1 MTANRTATC
10 TSSVVLTRNTTRGV
24 PAPGSL
30 ARSQRYFSIR
40 SGSLTTTFIGQR
52 VDEPRRVGPAQ
63 LRGAHPGTP
72 LSPALVIPA
81 RAADSSLSDVS
92 PEMPTAPTSAPSSSL
107 TRTPPGTGT
116 KAPTDRLTA
125 AMK

>member
-1 MTANRTATC
+1 MTANRRASC
-10 TSSVVLTRNTTRGV
+10 TSSVVLTRNTSRGV

-30 ARSQRYFSIR
+30 AGSQRYFSIR
-40 SGSLTTTFIGQR
+40 SGLLTTTFIGQR
-52 VDEPRRVGPAQ
+52 VGEPCRGGPAQ
-63 LRGAHPGTP
+63 LRGPYPGSP
-72 LSPALVIPA
+72 VSPALVIPA

-92 PEMPTAPTSAPSSSL
+92 PEMLTAPTSAPALFL

-116 KAPTDRLTA
+116 KAPTDRLTV

>member
-10 TSSVVLTRNTTRGV
+10 TSSVVLTRNTTRRV
-24 PAPGSL
+24 PPPGL

-40 SGSLTTTFIGQR
+40 SGSLTVTFIGQR

-63 LRGAHPGTP
+63 LRGDHPGSP